1 MNPESYP
8 ILDLIPQRPPMQ
20 MIDRLLYA
28 DEKSAKGV
36 LFIKESNI
44 FAEQG
49 KLSESAL
56 VEFIAQTA
64 AAYTGYHSKL
74 NAGNVKEGYIG
85 AVKNLV
91 IEKLPL
97 VNTEIYSEITVEN
110 EIVGFTII
118 QGKIYD
124 QQEVIASC
132 EMRILSRS

>member
-20 MIDRLLYA
+20 MIDKLLYA

-36 LFIKESNI
+36 LFIKETNI

-74 NAGNVKEGYIG
+74 NAGNVREGYIG

>member
-1 MNPESYP
+1 MKPETYP

-36 LFIKESNI
+36 LFIKETNI

-64 AAYTGYHSKL
+64 AAYTGYHSKM

-110 EIVGFTII
+110 EIVGFTI
-118 QGKIYD
+118 
-124 QQEVIASC
+124 
-132 EMRILSRS
+132 